1 MKINVIGIYQH
12 ILDFNVSK
20 NYELK
25 KKYLIKDCKL
35 NLIS

>member
-25 KKYLIKDCKL
+25 KIIIKHCKL